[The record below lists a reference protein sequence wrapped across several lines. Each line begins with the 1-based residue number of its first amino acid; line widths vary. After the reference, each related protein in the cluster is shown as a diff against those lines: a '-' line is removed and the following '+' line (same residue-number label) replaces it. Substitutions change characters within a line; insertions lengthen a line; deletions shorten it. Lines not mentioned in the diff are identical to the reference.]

1 MKEFLMNS
9 LRHLSISSKLW
20 LLILLTSVGFLAVT
34 LLALQQYH
42 DGLIHEKQLQTRAL
56 VENAHSIAADQYE
69 QAKKGLFNTQE
80 AQRRAKEVIKALRY
94 AKTNYFWINDMD
106 AVIVMHPIKPQLDG
120 KDMADFA
127 DPAGKKLFAEAV
139 AVVKQDGEGVV
150 SYLWEK
156 PGEEEPTAKTSYV
169 KGFAP
174 WGWVIGTGIYVDDV
188 DAAFW
193 SSAASLGITAVVIL
207 VVLLGLSIAIT
218 GSIVHPLKETITA
231 LDDISTGEGD
241 LTRRLEEGGKDE
253 IATLS
258 SAFNRFIEK
267 IQQIIVDV
275 NQISAQLAAAA
286 EQLSTITTKT
296 HQGISD
302 QQGETQQ
309 VATAVTEMAATVK
322 EIAESAEG
330 AAESAREADE
340 QALKGKQVVVD
351 VTDAINHLAEEM
363 RSASEVINLLAKE
376 SESIGSVSD
385 VIHGI
390 AEQTS
395 LLALN
400 AAIEAARAGEQGRG
414 FAVVAD
420 EVRSLSNR
428 TQQATAEIRD
438 MIERLQNGTQD
449 TVNVINRSGET
460 TATTVEKAQS
470 ATASLDQIVSAVAL
484 ISDRNT
490 QIASAA
496 EEQSAVAQEVDRSVV
511 QISELGEHSAQA
523 SEQITQAAAELS
535 HLGESLQEM
544 IAQFKTD

>member
-1 MKEFLMNS
+1 
-9 LRHLSISSKLW
+9 
-20 LLILLTSVGFLAVT
+20 
-34 LLALQQYH
+34 
-42 DGLIHEKQLQTRAL
+42 
-56 VENAHSIAADQYE
+56 
-69 QAKKGLFNTQE
+69 
-80 AQRRAKEVIKALRY
+80 
-94 AKTNYFWINDMD
+94 
-106 AVIVMHPIKPQLDG
+106 MHPIKPQLDG
-120 KDMADFA
+120 KDLSDFT
-127 DPAGKKLFAEAV
+127 DPAGTKLFSEAV
-139 AVVKQDGEGVV
+139 AIVKQDGEGIV

-174 WGWVIGTGIYVDDV
+174 WGWIIGTGIYVDDV

-193 SSAASLGITAVVIL
+193 RSAASLGVTAIVIL
-207 VVLLGLSIAIT
+207 GILLGLSFAIT
-218 GSIVHPLKETITA
+218 RSIVHPLKETILA

-241 LTRRLEEGGKDE
+241 LTRRLEERGKDE
-253 IATLS
+253 ITTLS

-267 IQQIIVDV
+267 IQQIIIDV
-275 NQISAQLAAAA
+275 NHISAQLATAA
-286 EQLSTITTKT
+286 EQLSGVTSKA
-296 HQGISD
+296 HQDISQ

-322 EIAESAEG
+322 DIAESAEG
-330 AAESAREADE
+330 AAGSAREADE
-340 QALKGKQVVVD
+340 QAQKGKEVVVD

-363 RSASEVINLLAKE
+363 HSASDVINLLAKE
-376 SESIGSVSD
+376 SENIGSVSD

-438 MIERLQNGTQD
+438 MIERLQSGTQD
-449 TVNVINRSGET
+449 TVNVINLSGET
-460 TATTVEKAQS
+460 TANTVEKAQS

-496 EEQSAVAQEVDRSVV
+496 EEQSAVAQEIDRSVV

-523 SEQITQAAAELS
+523 SEQITQATTELS

-544 IAQFKTD
+544 IAQFKTA